1 MQNKILRKGLVVGLI
16 ILFISICVLS
26 SVSSKDV
33 SVSKDIIKEDN
44 TETPLWDDYDEK
56 FAVIRGAGHFTDYEE
71 WYGGYF
77 GPVGIVINLS
87 FSGGTF
93 HILAFTKNPSKPIY
107 NVEANKLIIKRFVG
121 IFVIPGYYYGSIL
134 GYALGDIYWE

>member
-1 MQNKILRKGLVVGLI
+1 MKRNLFGKGLVVGI
-16 ILFISICVLS
+16 IVLFVGIGVLS
-26 SVSSKDV
+26 NVSSKEI

-44 TETPLWDDYDEK
+44 AETPLWDEYDEK
-56 FAVIRGAGHFTDYEE
+56 FAVIRGTGHFTDYEE

-107 NVEANKLIIKRFVG
+107 KVEANKLTIKKFIG
-121 IFVIPGYYYGSIL
+121 SFQIPSYYFGFL
-134 GYALGDIYWE
+134 VGYAFGDIYWE